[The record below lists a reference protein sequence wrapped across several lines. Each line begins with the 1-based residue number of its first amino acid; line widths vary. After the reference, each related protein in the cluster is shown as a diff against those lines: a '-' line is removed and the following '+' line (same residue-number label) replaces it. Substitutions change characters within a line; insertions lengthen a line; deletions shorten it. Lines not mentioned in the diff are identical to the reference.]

1 MNVARIGLALV
12 VMFLL
17 AGCAADSQN
26 REASEIHTQL
36 GINYLQ
42 RGDLNQAQESLDKA
56 LSSNSA
62 NAEAHSAMAVL
73 SERLGEYDEASHHFR
88 RSLSLDGDQPSVRN
102 NFGSF
107 LCSRGRYEEADEQ
120 FQQAIDNPLY
130 ERSYVALANA
140 GQCALRDERRDDAEE
155 AFRRALEERPE
166 FPVALRRM
174 ARLQLEKGDA
184 EAAQRYY
191 QRFAQHGEQDAAT
204 LLLGFRIAEAMDDK
218 NAAASYALRLRS
230 QYPDSE
236 QAQTVGRLRQDD

>member
-1 MNVARIGLALV
+1 MRLSGVGCVLVAALV
-12 VMFLL
+12 LG
-17 AGCAADSQN
+17 GCAADSEN
-26 REASEIHTQL
+26 REAAEIHTQL

-42 RGDLNQAQESLDKA
+42 RGDLNQAQEALEKA
-56 LSSNSA
+56 LARDSG

-73 SERLGEYDEASHHFR
+73 NERLERYDKAGHHFQ

-102 NFGSF
+102 NYGSF

-155 AFRRALEERPE
+155 AFRRALEERPD

-191 QRFAQHGEQDAAT
+191 ERFAQHGEQDAST
-204 LLLGFRIAEAMDDK
+204 LLMGFRIAEAMDDK

-230 QYPDSE
+230 QYPDSRE
-236 QAQTVGRLRQDD
+236 AQTVGRLRQDD